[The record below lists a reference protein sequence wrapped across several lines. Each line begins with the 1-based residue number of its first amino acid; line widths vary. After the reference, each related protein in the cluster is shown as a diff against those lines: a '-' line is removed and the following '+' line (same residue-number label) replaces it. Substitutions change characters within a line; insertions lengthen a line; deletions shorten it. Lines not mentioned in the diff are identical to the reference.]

1 MPSTHSGRGAVTAVA
16 ASADAVVVVT
26 SRAYLLRYDVA
37 SGGPPVEV
45 ELVPASARRG
55 GAAAG
60 SSSSASSSSPAATGV
75 WLDPATGSHAVV
87 AVDGLNGASG
97 ALYVHAGWRKPRALS
112 LTGVGGGSS
121 NDTAAAQS
129 SSRLSAAAFDDASV
143 TEGNT
148 GPVLVA
154 TSAGVLSSFS
164 FDERDKRERSSGKLY
179 SFAAGGKGQQGPV
192 GGVALARVGS
202 NGTKRVAL
210 VATAER
216 LFVFSAQLPSSSS
229 SSSSSGGERSNSSS
243 SLEPL
248 FSTCSPD
255 PLTQWAYATNKGA
268 GRSFLPP
275 TTFPWTGKLR
285 PEKIGPTRAVPEGI
299 ALPDYARSSIPF
311 SEQESRQQHSV
322 PIRTEKE
329 IARARAACRI
339 GREVL
344 DEAARAVRP
353 GVTTDE
359 IDRVVHEATVER
371 GAYPSPLNYYSFPK
385 SVCTSVN
392 EVVCHGIPDA
402 R

>member
-255 PLTQWAYATNKGA
+255 PADLTNFLGAAAAAAAGFASSSSSSSQHPPPPPPPLPAFDVVEGA
-268 GRSFLPP
+268 GGLALVPPLPGAP
-275 TTFPWTGKLR
+275 SDRFVWLS
-285 PEKIGPTRAVPEGI
+285 RAGLVSGS
-299 ALPDYARSSIPF
+299 L
-311 SEQESRQQHSV
+311 
-322 PIRTEKE
+322 
-329 IARARAACRI
+329 
-339 GREVL
+339 
-344 DEAARAVRP
+344 EAALECASSAA
-353 GVTTDE
+353 GT
-359 IDRVVHEATVER
+359 AAAA
-371 GAYPSPLNYYSFPK
+371 GGGGGGSCPSPSPSLS
-385 SVCTSVN
+385 STSASGGGLVAA
-392 EVVCHGIPDA
+392 PLSPPRDT
-402 R
+402 